1 VADRLSAPLVLTGFD
16 LTASALED
24 VARRSRRVELAPAA
38 VERMAHGWEVVQE
51 AIRTGVPVYGLTTG
65 VGAHKRVAMDA
76 DQLEHFNRL
85 LLPSHRVGQ
94 GPFAPAD
101 VVRAAL
107 LRLVNS
113 FASGTTGVRP
123 ELAARLVDALNSGET
138 PGVRMLGS
146 VGQADLAPMADLA
159 YGVIGD
165 FRLAGSET
173 LSLVS
178 SNSFSTAIATLALAD
193 CHLLLESLDVAG
205 ALDLEA
211 FAANLSVLHP
221 AVGRTRP
228 YAGLAASLRRL
239 RGLLAGSSLWDD
251 GAARNL
257 QDPLTFRN
265 LAHVHGAARDALD
278 HADAMLAIELNAS
291 QQNPLL
297 VLEERRFISV
307 ANYDVLP
314 LAAALDLI
322 RISLAPVLTSA
333 CERTL
338 KLLASQFSGLPLG
351 LCADPAFPEDALSEF
366 GVAAAALAGEA
377 RLLAQPVSYEL
388 VTTSIAEGIED
399 RMTMAPLGARR
410 LAEMV
415 GLGER
420 IAAIELIVAAQAVD
434 LRRPRALGRAT
445 GELHRLVRNAIAFT
459 GPGDEP
465 PQDLVPVLTLLR
477 SGAVAACGAPAAGG
491 ATPAADR

>member
-1 VADRLSAPLVLTGFD
+1 MTEPLVLTGFD
-16 LTASALED
+16 LTASD
-24 VARRSRRVELAPAA
+24 VAGVARDGRPVELAPDA
-38 VERMAHGWEVVQE
+38 VERMALGWDVVRE
-51 AIRTGVPVYGLTTG
+51 AVRTNTPVYGLTTG
-65 VGAHKRVAMDA
+65 VGAHKRVSMDA
-76 DQLEHFNRL
+76 EQLEHFNLL

-94 GPFAPAD
+94 GPYAPAE

-107 LRLVNS
+107 LRLVNG

-123 ELAARLVDALNSGET
+123 ELAEQLVKALNSGET

-146 VGQADLAPMADLA
+146 LGQADLAPMADLA
-159 YGVIGD
+159 HGVIGD
-165 FRLAGSET
+165 FPLTGSET
-173 LSLVS
+173 LSLVN
-178 SNSFSTAIATLALAD
+178 SNAFSTAIATLALAD
-193 CHLLLESLDVAG
+193 CHLLLDSLDVAG

-221 AVGRTRP
+221 AIARVRP
-228 YAGLAASLRRL
+228 FPGIVTSIARL
-239 RGLLAGSSLWDD
+239 RELLAGSYLWED

-265 LAHVHGAARDALD
+265 LAQVHGAARDAMG

-314 LAAALDLI
+314 LAAALDLV

-351 LCADPAFPEDALSEF
+351 LSADSDSPEDALSEF
-366 GVAAAALAGEA
+366 GVATAALAGEA
-377 RLLAQPVSYEL
+377 RLLAQPVSFEL
-388 VTTSIAEGIED
+388 ASTSIAEGIED

-410 LAEMV
+410 LDEMV

-420 IAAIELIVAAQAVD
+420 IAAIELVIAAQAVD
-434 LRRPRALGRAT
+434 LRRPPSLGRAT
-445 GELHRLVRNAIAFT
+445 GELHRLIRRAVPFT
-459 GPGDEP
+459 GAGDEP

-477 SGAVAACGAPAAGG
+477 SGAVAACGLDPGAPPAAG
-491 ATPAADR
+491 